1 MLTEFQPLYLLNAL
15 VFSLLGI
22 VIFMVAFT
30 LLDKATPYALWK
42 EIVEEQNTA
51 LAILVGSVSLGLC
64 IIIAAAV
71 H

>member
-1 MLTEFQPLYLLNAL
+1 MTEFQPVAVLNAL
-15 VFSLLGI
+15 VFALLGV
-22 VIFMVAFT
+22 VIFVIAFT
-30 LLDKATPYALWK
+30 ILDKITPYQLWK

-51 LAILVGSVSLGLC
+51 LAILVGAVSLGVC